1 MQNFKVLYTKVRL
14 IQLFHF
20 SYGMN
25 FGAEVLTVAPLD
37 KSIRAVEDL
46 SNVTMETNDVTSDS
60 HWSNIGQSTTLRVI
74 VSVLKFHGSPK
85 YTSIKYRKTWKFRRA
100 FFKPVSFHRSPW
112 KPRVWHARFKVSV
125 RYNCG
130 IIMFP
135 HGSEPRGRRVWRR
148 SATYDRTRPPHIE
161 SQGGLCGYSRFSVR
175 FLLASQ
181 PDRSQGEPREWKWM
195 ENWWTNNNRCP
206 GERVETLTR
215 GKFITGACLAST
227 FVCRPGTCVA

>member
-1 MQNFKVLYTKVRL
+1 M
-14 IQLFHF
+14 
-20 SYGMN
+20 
-25 FGAEVLTVAPLD
+25 
-37 KSIRAVEDL
+37 
-46 SNVTMETNDVTSDS
+46 
-60 HWSNIGQSTTLRVI
+60 
-74 VSVLKFHGSPK
+74 LKFHGSPK
-85 YTSIKYRKTWKFRRA
+85 YISIKYRKTWKFRRA

-161 SQGGLCGYSRFSVR
+161 SQGGLCGYSHFSVR

-227 FVCRPGTCVA
+227 FVCRPGTRDLRSINTTAWCKKVSRLISMISFEFELKYSDNISSTVFRLEKAPSVEKRAFLRNIFSFEILFLAIIFRM

>member
-1 MQNFKVLYTKVRL
+1 M
-14 IQLFHF
+14 
-20 SYGMN
+20 
-25 FGAEVLTVAPLD
+25 
-37 KSIRAVEDL
+37 
-46 SNVTMETNDVTSDS
+46 
-60 HWSNIGQSTTLRVI
+60 
-74 VSVLKFHGSPK
+74 LKFHGSPK

-161 SQGGLCGYSRFSVR
+161 SQGGLCRYSRFSVR

-181 PDRSQGEPREWKWM
+181 PDRSQGEPRANGSEWKIDGQIIIARGNEWKRWLV
-195 ENWWTNNNRCP
+195 ESLLRARVWRPRLFVDP
-206 GERVETLTR
+206 GP
-215 GKFITGACLAST
+215 A
-227 FVCRPGTCVA
+227 